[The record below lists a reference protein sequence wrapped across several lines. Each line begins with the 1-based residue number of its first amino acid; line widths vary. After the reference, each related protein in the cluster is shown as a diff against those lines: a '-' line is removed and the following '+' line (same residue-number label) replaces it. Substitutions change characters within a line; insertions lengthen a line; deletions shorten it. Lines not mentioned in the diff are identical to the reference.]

1 MQNKKITLFITMIFI
16 IIIIIVAIFYNKPLS
31 PPERIGDIPINAFWV
46 GGSDGGLW
54 YEFFTNN
61 DSIYHFRIYN
71 DFSGLKT
78 FEGDYKVSGQC
89 KDEIKNANLKDI
101 ISHSTNDRIYLTIND
116 KGKLCYFEKVN

>member
-71 DFSGLKT
+71 DLA
-78 FEGDYKVSGQC
+78 VSQRRPFG
-89 KDEIKNANLKDI
+89 I
-101 ISHSTNDRIYLTIND
+101 ISCTLSALRLRQA
-116 KGKLCYFEKVN
+116 GK